1 MTIFQNYS
9 TLRITEETKLFWSE
23 RLQFAVC
30 ARKNSPFGSN
40 TESVVISPQSAV
52 RSPQSAV
59 RSPQSAVRSPQS
71 AVRSPKSAVLIR
83 QSTFSPSYW
92 PDWVVALIKMA
103 REAKESAVALLLA
116 E

>member
-59 RSPQSAVRSPQS
+59 RSPQSAVRSP
-71 AVRSPKSAVLIR
+71 KSAVLIR